1 MATLFDGAA
10 ARALLV
16 LLPLTPAFMAVHL
29 HPQAIPTDSFLLA
42 GAALVAAAIAG
53 WWLAAVVEHAA
64 LGFRAGYACAA
75 TVSLALLTL
84 GEHNGACAGGALHWT
99 VPVHIIAVGLWAL
112 TELAFMWLRGTNR
125 LLVGFNVLVGVVF
138 VTLYFVST
146 FGPEGCWEE
155 GRRLTGAFEL
165 LAVFTTRLN
174 VALTPAKGQQPE
186 PIDWTFVDRLW
197 TEFA

>member
-16 LLPLTPAFMAVHL
+16 LLPLTPSFMAVHL

-42 GAALVAAAIAG
+42 GPAAVAAAIAG

-99 VPVHIIAVGLWAL
+99 VPVHIVAVAAWAL
-112 TELAFMWLRGTNR
+112 TELACMWLRGTNR
-125 LLVGFNVLVGVVF
+125 LLIGFNALVGVVF
-138 VTLYFVST
+138 VTLYFLST
-146 FGPEGCWEE
+146 FGREDCWEE
-155 GRRLTGAFEL
+155 GRRLSGAFEL

-174 VALTPAKGQQPE
+174 VALTPAKGQEPE
-186 PIDWTFVDRLW
+186 PVDWACLDPVWEVL
-197 TEFA
+197 A